1 MNTLSENKK
10 IIKFFKPLDI
20 LVIFSIVFVSV
31 AIVVSMFN
39 KETSDD
45 LIAVIKYDGN
55 IVSEYKLS
63 SIDKPQLETI
73 EKDLKLTI
81 KLERDG
87 VTVIESQ
94 CHNKIC
100 VNTGK
105 IDKAGEVVVC
115 LPAKVTVELM
125 NKEELYNGL
134 DAVVG

>member
-1 MNTLSENKK
+1 MSENKK